1 MLSRRRRARA
11 ASPVPGG
18 PLGAIMLPSCS
29 FATERLV
36 VTGWHS
42 ALAGAQPQTDL
53 AAVVAGML
61 SDAVTRPL
69 PPPWHGPYSVTRARE
84 WIAERDAEGTTLL
97 ASEKGSGT
105 PLALL
110 LLAESE
116 SDDGGGAEVRLG
128 YLVAE
133 EAWGRGVATELVRGF
148 VAWCRE
154 ARPAAT
160 IAAGVDADNAP
171 SARVL
176 QKAGFERA
184 IEDGDDVE
192 GGHLYRLRL

>member
-1 MLSRRRRARA
+1 MIS
-11 ASPVPGG
+11 
-18 PLGAIMLPSCS
+18 SCS
-29 FATERLV
+29 FVTERLV

-42 ALAGAQPQTDL
+42 ALTDAQRQTDP
-53 AAVVAGML
+53 AAVVAAML

-69 PPPWHGPYSVTRARE
+69 PPPWHGPYSVRRARE

-97 ASEKGSGT
+97 ATEKGGGT

-110 LLAESE
+110 FLAESE
-116 SDDGGGAEVRLG
+116 SDDRGAAEVRLG

-148 VAWCRE
+148 VAWCRQT
-154 ARPAAT
+154 RPAAT

-176 QKAGFERA
+176 QKAGFERVV
-184 IEDGDDVE
+184 EDGDDVE
-192 GGHLYRLRL
+192 DGHLYRLRL